1 MRLCLRFPVTGYRV
15 KAEVTVPDG
24 AARTADLLPVH
35 RELSG
40 AITRAV
46 VEREESG
53 GRAISC
59 RKGCSACCRHL
70 YVEVTEAEA
79 YRLQDT
85 IQVLPE
91 DLRWRVQKRFV
102 SIRRRLREA
111 GLFDEMLHTKLSDS
125 EARQQLSVRYL
136 DQGIACPFLE
146 DDICAIYSERPLACR
161 EYLVTSPAEQCASPS
176 GGGVHRVPFPWSS
189 IEPVLRMTRQPFG
202 EERLI
207 PLALL
212 PDWIA
217 TNPELN
223 QSVSGAEL
231 LVRSFSTVS
240 FYITMQEQSV
250 GEGQLTPRSW
260 TEDQV
265 TQSVGTQP
273 VQGYIVPDYE
283 PPAAL
288 MVPHYGLDHID
299 LLEQIA
305 SKAARFVGV
314 ILLTPDPDRTRAF
327 IDRQE
332 SPERF
337 SLLVAASNTAWIRD
351 RAPIAVRE
359 MGGGIRWCLPSM
371 PDDGREADASLF
383 ESICARPT
391 HRLPFTMAR
400 GNVVAGPEG
409 LALST
414 IALLEE
420 NTDKDIQG
428 LIDGGRQLGID
439 RWILFPAFSKEAS
452 RHADV
457 HVRFLDTDLAAIAW
471 NLSSAE
477 DRARAEELEK
487 QLVDARPSL
496 RVLRLPIRSEEQRY
510 ASPLNWIQ
518 LGKDL
523 LVPRYLLTEDADVDQ
538 IRQVLKAE
546 NFRPLFIDSPTL
558 DLGGALHCLTASIYV

>member
-1 MRLCLRFPVTGYRV
+1 
-15 KAEVTVPDG
+15 
-24 AARTADLLPVH
+24 
-35 RELSG
+35 
-40 AITRAV
+40 
-46 VEREESG
+46 
-53 GRAISC
+53 
-59 RKGCSACCRHL
+59 
-70 YVEVTEAEA
+70 
-79 YRLQDT
+79 
-85 IQVLPE
+85 
-91 DLRWRVQKRFV
+91 
-102 SIRRRLREA
+102 
-111 GLFDEMLHTKLSDS
+111 
-125 EARQQLSVRYL
+125 
-136 DQGIACPFLE
+136 
-146 DDICAIYSERPLACR
+146 
-161 EYLVTSPAEQCASPS
+161 
-176 GGGVHRVPFPWSS
+176 
-189 IEPVLRMTRQPFG
+189 
-202 EERLI
+202 
-207 PLALL
+207 
-212 PDWIA
+212 
-217 TNPELN
+217 
-223 QSVSGAEL
+223 
-231 LVRSFSTVS
+231 
-240 FYITMQEQSV
+240 
-250 GEGQLTPRSW
+250 
-260 TEDQV
+260 
-265 TQSVGTQP
+265 
-273 VQGYIVPDYE
+273 
-283 PPAAL
+283 
-288 MVPHYGLDHID
+288 
-299 LLEQIA
+299 
-305 SKAARFVGV
+305 
-314 ILLTPDPDRTRAF
+314 
-327 IDRQE
+327 
-332 SPERF
+332 
-337 SLLVAASNTAWIRD
+337 
-351 RAPIAVRE
+351 
-359 MGGGIRWCLPSM
+359 M